1 MYCHVLLWLCTTGTS
16 TSTGLNCQLA
26 GLHSAHASLNCHH
39 RLGFARLAVISIDSV
54 LLLVFVLIP
63 VLFLLLLLLLLL
75 VLVLLLLLVLVLVL
89 VVVLLLVVVVAA
101 AAAVVVVVVA
111 VVAIGLPS
119 VCHRCAP
126 LLISDSCLS
135 GFFHCTLLHA

>member
-63 VLFLLLLLLLLL
+63 VLLLLL
-75 VLVLLLLLVLVLVL
+75 VLVLLLLLLVLVLVL

>member
-63 VLFLLLLLLLLL
+63 VLFLLLLLL
-75 VLVLLLLLVLVLVL
+75 VLVLLLLLVLVLVV

-101 AAAVVVVVVA
+101 AAAVVVVVVVA